1 MAFRENLLQKIK
13 IDELAAKVMAS
24 IGPDGGESKLD
35 KKSMRDLLALSPYTP
50 HRERDLDLYVNAA
63 NGGGEKVLVLDNE
76 LPIYRTSVQDVA
88 MRKSPDVREMVSIRN
103 VIKIIRDSD
112 VKISRKVDS
121 LRTVQAESIARL
133 DLGFGAEDINDLRRD
148 GIASL
153 ESKYAQG
160 IDEALALFA
169 ELLGY
174 RVPPKPFLLPQC
186 TVYAALYRNEKG
198 ETVVGPAVA
207 FDRAQ
212 SSPQA
217 DRGAIRRVRQGAGG
231 AVSRVRGRAR
241 PCPDGGR
248 GRLRTPPGD
257 GARLACQRELT
268 SACPRS
274 AQAGSNGQGR
284 YKNKHRAVS
293 PRPSAF
299 RPPRRTPWYVGLAK
313 RRQPPDRGPETP
325 FLYSQ
330 AP

>member
-13 IDELAAKVMAS
+13 IDELAAKVLAS

-35 KKSMRDLLALSPYTP
+35 KKSMRDLLALSPYTA

-76 LPIYRTSVQDVA
+76 LRIYRTSVQDVA

-186 TVYAALYRNEKG
+186 TIYASLYRNEKG

-207 FDRAQ
+207 FDRRNHRLKLTEEQ
-212 SSPQA
+212 F
-217 DRGAIRRVRQGAGG
+217 GAFDKERVERFHAFAAG
-231 AVSRVRGRAR
+231 
-241 PCPDGGR
+241 
-248 GRLRTPPGD
+248 
-257 GARLACQRELT
+257 
-268 SACPRS
+268 
-274 AQAGSNGQGR
+274 
-284 YKNKHRAVS
+284 H
-293 PRPSAF
+293 
-299 RPPRRTPWYVGLAK
+299 GLAPTEGAAVFE
-313 RRQPPDRGPETP
+313 R
-325 FLYSQ
+325 LQ
-330 AP
+330 AMVLRSRANGN